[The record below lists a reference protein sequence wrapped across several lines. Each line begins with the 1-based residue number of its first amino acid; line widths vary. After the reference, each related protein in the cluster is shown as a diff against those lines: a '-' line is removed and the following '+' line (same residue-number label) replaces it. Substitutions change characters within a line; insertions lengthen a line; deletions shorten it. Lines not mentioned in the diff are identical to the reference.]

1 MLDEIENILT
11 RNYKHDMVLFFQKN
25 PDRIDDLIKLIF
37 EKNNP
42 LSWRAAWLLWSCVP
56 KNDSRILENTS
67 RFISILPYS
76 NESMQREILKI
87 LFNID
92 LEEESLGRLINICI
106 NIWEDINK
114 RPGVRYS
121 SFRMLLKISKEYPEL
136 ENELGYLVDERFINT
151 LSPGIKHSIKKLI
164 KLNKIK

>member
-1 MLDEIENILT
+1 MYNEIENILT
-11 RNYKHDMVLFFQKN
+11 RNYKQDMVLFFQKN
-25 PDRIDDLIKLIF
+25 PDKIDDLIKLIF

-42 LSWRAAWLLWSCVP
+42 LSWRAAWLLWSCVS
-56 KNDSRILENTS
+56 KNDNRIIENTS

-87 LFNID
+87 LYNID
-92 LEEESLGRLINICI
+92 LEEESIGRLINICI

-121 SFRMLLKISKEYPEL
+121 SFRMLFKISKKYPEL
-136 ENELGYLVDERFINT
+136 ENEMLYLLDERFINT

-164 KLNKIK
+164 SLKNIK